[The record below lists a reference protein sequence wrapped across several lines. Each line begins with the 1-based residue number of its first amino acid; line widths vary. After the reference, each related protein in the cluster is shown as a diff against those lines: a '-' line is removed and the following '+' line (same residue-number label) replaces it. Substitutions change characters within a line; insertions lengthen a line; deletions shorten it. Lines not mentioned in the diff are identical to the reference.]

1 LPWTRITA
9 ELVRDVGMGKNS
21 VTIRDCVAHACLL
34 LPSAFVYALV
44 CQAVGVRSVEWDR
57 SLFSRDAMI
66 ALSRWARRGGIGP
79 ISYCVRASV
88 SDVLATFSLSLGY
101 RSWRSREWV
110 KGGAQ
115 NWKTL
120 VSVTAYHAFGGEVE
134 AQNTPHDTPPCRA
147 RACGD
152 SELAGRYDAVRR
164 QLSETI
170 TSTRRS
176 AYRRHEPSEAVRR
189 S

>member
-1 LPWTRITA
+1 
-9 ELVRDVGMGKNS
+9 MGKNS

-110 KGGAQ
+110 KRKRSELE
-115 NWKTL
+115 N
-120 VSVTAYHAFGGEVE
+120 VSITPSVE
-134 AQNTPHDTPPCRA
+134 KGRPKTPPRYAALSSA
-147 RACGD
+147 R
-152 SELAGRYDAVRR
+152 LRR
-164 QLSETI
+164 QR
-170 TSTRRS
+170 TSG
-176 AYRRHEPSEAVRR
+176 AL
-189 S
+189 